1 MVIKPDA
8 VLAGKVE
15 EILERVQS
23 EGMEVLT
30 CEEHLFT
37 KEEAIEFYK
46 QHEESVS
53 VIYFQCK
60 SPIHYNTVGPFR
72 RIG

>member
-8 VLAGKVE
+8 VQAGRVE
-15 EILERVQS
+15 EILERVQA
-23 EGMEVLT
+23 EGIEVLA

-37 KEEAIEFYK
+37 KEEAVEFYK

-53 VIYFQCK
+53 ISLHHITQFTQVLKI
-60 SPIHYNTVGPFR
+60 VGPF
-72 RIG
+72 